1 MKKFLTIL
9 IILFWSTSLF
19 ANMKLLFATK
29 LVCGTEFMSVDGK
42 DENGLNKITMAE
54 GGDVYLAFTK
64 SKVWIL
70 WDPINQRFK
79 HDYDIH
85 TFDKEKIITHGP
97 IRDGQW
103 LTGVSLDRIT
113 GDGSWLN
120 ATLRNCKVIE
130 KLPSKNIKQKF

>member
-1 MKKFLTIL
+1 
-9 IILFWSTSLF
+9 
-19 ANMKLLFATK
+19 MKLLFATK
-29 LVCGTEFMSVDGK
+29 LICETEFVSYDGK
-42 DENGLNKITMAE
+42 DERGLNKITSIK

-64 SKVWIL
+64 SKVWIQ

-79 HDYDIH
+79 QDYDIH